1 MRGRPPKEIVRN
13 VAVKIRLTP
22 EENTLLTNVCERTGQ
37 TKSEVIRNA
46 LNEYSRLVA
55 TKAIDINAQVNLT
68 RTDMDNLAISP
79 RHWRNAV
86 ASVRLISYAG
96 FRAK

>member
-22 EENTLLTNVCERTGQ
+22 EENTLLANVCERTGQ
-37 TKSEVIRNA
+37 TKSEVIRNP

-55 TKAIDINAQVNLT
+55 KKVININE
-68 RTDMDNLAISP
+68 R
-79 RHWRNAV
+79 RCRNA
-86 ASVRLISYAG
+86 
-96 FRAK
+96 AKNR

>member
-22 EENTLLTNVCERTGQ
+22 EENTLLANVCERTGQ
-37 TKSEVIRNA
+37 TKSEVIR

-55 TKAIDINAQVNLT
+55 TKVIDINE
-68 RTDMDNLAISP
+68 R
-79 RHWRNAV
+79 RCRNA
-86 ASVRLISYAG
+86 
-96 FRAK
+96 AKNR